1 MTLGTGC
8 DATGNFG
15 YQFGQQYDLKWPTT
29 PVVGVSGADK
39 VPCDG
44 DNQQEWINMLK
55 NGPSFLGPIA
65 FNGTSDIETQIRN
78 DVRPYNPPLG
88 IGSNLNPATG
98 QKNTIYS
105 DFNDRGDQ
113 DNQSFVSYQ
122 STLTDTYG
130 AGANFVS
137 SDGKVDIHDNATY
150 HGYETGS
157 GYTGRRIIT
166 VIVRSGSSDNTGTV
180 LPTGQQNIGVGFA
193 QFLLW
198 PNYVGSGGGNN
209 AWCGTYIGSDPL
221 YGVNHGGVVNGGLGV
236 AYVRLTQ

>member
-15 YQFGQQYDLKWPTT
+15 YLLGQQYDLKWPTT
-29 PVVGVSGADK
+29 PEVGASGASK

-44 DNQQEWINMLK
+44 DNQQQWINML
-55 NGPSFLGPIA
+55 NGPPFLGPVA
-65 FNGTSDIETQIRN
+65 FNGASQIVDQIRN
-78 DVRPYNPPLG
+78 DTRPYSPELR
-88 IGSNLNPATG
+88 IGFNLQPATG
-98 QKNTIYS
+98 QMNTVYS

-113 DNQSFVSYQ
+113 DNQNFVSYQ
-122 STLTDTYG
+122 STLTDAYG
-130 AGANFVS
+130 AGANLGS
-137 SDGKVDIHDNATY
+137 SDGKVDIHDNATF

-166 VIVRSGSSDNTGTV
+166 VIVRSGSSDNTGIE

-193 QFLLW
+193 RFLLW
-198 PNYVGSGGGNN
+198 PNYVAAGGGNN
-209 AWCGTYIGSDPL
+209 AWCGTYIGNDPL
-221 YGVNHGGVVNGGLGV
+221 YGVSHGGVGTGGLGV